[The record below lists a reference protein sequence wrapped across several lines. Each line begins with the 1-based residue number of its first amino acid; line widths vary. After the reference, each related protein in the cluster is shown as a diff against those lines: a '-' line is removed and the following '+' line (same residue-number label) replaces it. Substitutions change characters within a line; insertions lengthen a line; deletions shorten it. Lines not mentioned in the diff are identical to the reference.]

1 MPLRPILSKYP
12 RLHGLLRKDTQANAD
27 FNALLNEVVNSPAGS
42 SAAAD
47 SLQEKLN
54 QSEANVQDLLNK
66 NAVATRSVE
75 KTVRFIRLLG
85 ELLEA
90 QTNFKPYVEDIAEK
104 RKYSIEFSPA
114 QIRMALRLY
123 WDVVGQAMES
133 TIARTAVLDPA
144 ADREADDD
152 D

>member
-1 MPLRPILSKYP
+1 MPGRPILSKYP
-12 RLHGLLRKDTQANAD
+12 RLHSLLRRDPQANTE
-27 FNALLNEVVNSPAGS
+27 FNAALNEVSTDGGS
-42 SAAAD
+42 GEIIKD
-47 SLQEKLN
+47 LQEQLA
-54 QSEANVQDLLNK
+54 QSESNLQEQLTKTTAALRAQE
-66 NAVATRSVE
+66 R
-75 KTVRFIRLLG
+75 TVRFIRLLG

-90 QTNFKPYVEDIAEK
+90 QTNFKPYVEDIAEQ

-144 ADREADDD
+144 LEREGDDD
-152 D
+152 SE